1 MGSSMR
7 SSTRLERDA
16 VKDRSFDLLS
26 FVFGLLFVGAA
37 AAHFLDDRFAF
48 SLDTRWIWPVLLI
61 VAGVAVLA
69 GAIRATSDRSGRD
82 GDPTSGS

>member
-1 MGSSMR
+1 
-7 SSTRLERDA
+7 

-37 AAHFLDDRFAF
+37 AAHFLDDRLAF

-69 GAIRATSDRSGRD
+69 GAIRATSDRNGRD
-82 GDPTSGS
+82 RDTPDPS

>member
-1 MGSSMR
+1 M
-7 SSTRLERDA
+7 
-16 VKDRSFDLLS
+16 KDRSFDLLS

>member
-37 AAHFLDDRFAF
+37 AAHFLDDRLAF

-69 GAIRATSDRSGRD
+69 GAIRATSDRG
-82 GDPTSGS
+82 GDPSSAA

>member
-7 SSTRLERDA
+7 SSTRLEHDT

-37 AAHFLDDRFAF
+37 AAHFLDDRLAF

-82 GDPTSGS
+82 GDPTSVS

>member
-1 MGSSMR
+1 M
-7 SSTRLERDA
+7 
-16 VKDRSFDLLS
+16 KDRSFDLLS

-37 AAHFLDDRFAF
+37 VAHFLDDRLAF

-69 GAIRATSDRSGRD
+69 GAIRATSDRNSRHREPPGA
-82 GDPTSGS
+82 S

>member
-7 SSTRLERDA
+7 SPTRLERDA

-37 AAHFLDDRFAF
+37 AAHFLDDRLAF

-82 GDPTSGS
+82 GDPTSVS

>member
-37 AAHFLDDRFAF
+37 AAHFLDDRLAF

-61 VAGVAVLA
+61 VAGVAVLT

-82 GDPTSGS
+82 GDPTSVS

>member
-82 GDPTSGS
+82 GDPTSVS

>member
-1 MGSSMR
+1 M
-7 SSTRLERDA
+7 
-16 VKDRSFDLLS
+16 KDRSFYHLS

-37 AAHFLDDRFAF
+37 AAHFLDDRLAF

-69 GAIRATSDRSGRD
+69 GAIRATSDRSSRD
-82 GDPTSGS
+82 RDTPSAT

>member
-1 MGSSMR
+1 M
-7 SSTRLERDA
+7 
-16 VKDRSFDLLS
+16 KDRSFDILS

-37 AAHFLDDRFAF
+37 TAHFLDDRLAF

-69 GAIRATSDRSGRD
+69 GAIRATSDRTGRD
-82 GDPTSGS
+82 RDTPSAS

>member
-1 MGSSMR
+1 M
-7 SSTRLERDA
+7 
-16 VKDRSFDLLS
+16 KDRSFDLLS

-37 AAHFLDDRFAF
+37 VAHFLDDRLAF

-69 GAIRATSDRSGRD
+69 GAIQATSDRNSRD
-82 GDPTSGS
+82 RDTPGAS